1 MTTNLIHGHKGF
13 RERYFDERELLQRLA
28 TDGQRP
34 GALYIGCSDSRVV
47 PEFLTGAGLGELFV
61 VRNIANFVP
70 ARSHTDVSVGAAIE
84 YAVKHLEVRD
94 VIVCGH
100 YGCGGVKAVITGLE
114 KLDEDQELASWLSGM
129 QKPVIDAKASGLT
142 GDPLWKRAVEENV
155 LASLQHLTTFDVVSE
170 RLDAG
175 TLFLHG
181 WVYDMFKGQVLAFE
195 PYRDAWVDLLELAPK
210 K

>member
-1 MTTNLIHGHKGF
+1 MTGVLVQGHRAF
-13 RERYFDERELLQRLA
+13 RERYFEERELLQRLA

-47 PEFLTGAGLGELFV
+47 PEFLTSAGLGELFV

-70 ARSHTDVSVGAAIE
+70 PRSHTDVSVGAAIE

-100 YGCGGVKAVITGLE
+100 YGCGGVKAVINGLDR
-114 KLDEDQELASWLSGM
+114 LSEDQELASWLEGM
-129 QKPVIDAKASGLT
+129 QKPIIAAKSTGLT
-142 GDPLWKRAVEENV
+142 GDELWKRGVEENV
-155 LASLQHLTTFDVVSE
+155 LAALDHLISFEVVKE
-170 RLDAG
+170 RLEAG

-181 WVYDMFKGQVLAFE
+181 WVYDLFSGKVLSFE
-195 PYRDAWVDLLELAPK
+195 PTRNTWVDVLDRSP
-210 K
+210 